1 MTKNDRVLAK
11 ANVLA
16 LVAKADRLEEKSG
29 LAAHQRR
36 LSRGSYT
43 HDPVHRA
50 NAHDKKAQQARV
62 KAQAICVKV
71 WDWYPYA
78 TPFWVATQLKDYQ
91 V

>member
-16 LVAKADRLEEKSG
+16 LIAKANRLEEKSG

-36 LSRGSYT
+36 MSRGSYT
-43 HDPVHRA
+43 RDPIHRENKYDLRA
-50 NAHDKKAQQARV
+50 MACRAKAQD
-62 KAQAICVKV
+62 ICSKV
-71 WDWYPYA
+71 WDWYPHA
-78 TPFWVATQLKDYQ
+78 TPFWVATQLRDYQ